1 MREGTQPA
9 HLAPRSLP
17 ASDRDG
23 PVLINNRRDDQFET
37 KIDLAFRPTFSF
49 LVERSVFFC
58 YNTRTEFS
66 RTMAATS
73 PILRQA
79 GVIAYRILDG
89 KVQVLLM
96 TSRDTG
102 RWIIPKGNIN
112 GHSTPSKA
120 AQKEA
125 YEEAG
130 VRGAITRSMPL
141 GVYTYSKK
149 LASGEARS
157 ATVEVYLLRI
167 KERLKKWPEKGE
179 RKFSWV
185 TTKEAIDIVEEPGV
199 VPLLRRLME
208 FEDTLGNPERGVVGS
223 LGPKRRG

>member
-1 MREGTQPA
+1 
-9 HLAPRSLP
+9 
-17 ASDRDG
+17 
-23 PVLINNRRDDQFET
+23 
-37 KIDLAFRPTFSF
+37 
-49 LVERSVFFC
+49 
-58 YNTRTEFS
+58 
-66 RTMAATS
+66 MAATN
-73 PILRQA
+73 PILNQA

-112 GHSTPSKA
+112 GHSTALKA
-120 AQKEA
+120 AQKKA

-130 VRGAITRSMPL
+130 VRGAITSSIPL
-141 GVYTYSKK
+141 GSYTYSKK
-149 LASGEARS
+149 LTSGEARS

-185 TTKEAIDIVEEPGV
+185 TTKEAIGIVEEPGV
-199 VPLLRRLME
+199 VPLLQRLME
-208 FEDTLGNPERGVVGS
+208 FEDILANPERGLPGNQDPS
-223 LGPKRRG
+223 GEAD